1 MENKVYAIRVAAL
14 AIAGALLTIKV
25 FAHGDVTPQPVDV
38 TGLEPLG
45 EEWHASNP
53 YTGNE
58 KAIEIGASAYN
69 QNCARCH
76 GLEAISGGI
85 APDLRAL
92 EPGEYGDE
100 WYIERVRNGAIRNG
114 ITYMPKFAESDG
126 GPLSQEA
133 LWAIRAYLETRYDE
147 SL

>member
-1 MENKVYAIRVAAL
+1 MKTMLHGIALCVSIFGSGLVY
-14 AIAGALLTIKV
+14 G
-25 FAHGDVTPQPVDV
+25 HGDVAPQPVDT

-45 EEWHASNP
+45 EEWKTSNP

-58 KAIEIGASAYN
+58 KAIEIGTSAYN

-85 APDLRAL
+85 APDLRKL

-114 ITYMPKFAESDG
+114 ITYMPKFATSDG

-133 LWAIRAYLETRYDE
+133 LWTIRAYLETLYDPN
-147 SL
+147 L

>member
-1 MENKVYAIRVAAL
+1 MKNMMKTVL
-14 AIAGALLTIKV
+14 LFLLLIALTIV
-25 FAHGDVTPQPVDV
+25 PGQLFAHGNVTPQAVDV

-45 EEWHASNP
+45 EEWKTENP
-53 YTGNE
+53 YTDNE
-58 KAIEIGASAYN
+58 KAIEIGSSAYN

-76 GLEAISGGI
+76 GLEAMSGGI
-85 APDLRAL
+85 APDLRKL

-100 WYIERVRNGAIRNG
+100 WYIEKVRNGAIRNG

-133 LWAIRAYLETRYDE
+133 LWAIRAYLETLYDPN
-147 SL
+147 L